1 MKDFSKLE
9 RNLGYKFKD
18 KALLKEAL
26 THKSSVKYMERAS
39 EKFTDLHLDV
49 RDFGENGGDLRAK
62 TEQKLQ
68 KNSRILDKN
77 VKQNSQNNT
86 KTPKNS
92 RFSSDKNEQDLSEI
106 SPKILS
112 KNPPQKL
119 AKTLKTPKNS
129 RFYHTNNERLEFLGD
144 AVLDLIVGEFL
155 FFKFAHHS
163 EGELSKLR
171 AALVNEKSF
180 AKIALNLEL
189 GKYIFMSNAEENN
202 DGRNKPSIL
211 SDALESVIAAIY
223 LEAGFEQAKSVA
235 LSLLEANFPHID
247 EAHLIKDYKTKLQE
261 YTQATLA
268 QAPEYETLRA
278 FGPDHKKC
286 FEVALKLDG
295 KEFARATANSKK
307 EAQQMAA
314 KITLERLNFG

>member
-1 MKDFSKLE
+1 MKDFANLE
-9 RNLGYKFKD
+9 KNLGYEFKD

-26 THKSSVKYMERAS
+26 THKSTVSFA
-39 EKFTDLHLDV
+39 KF
-49 RDFGENGGDLRAK
+49 N
-62 TEQKLQ
+62 
-68 KNSRILDKN
+68 KNSSQKETKN
-77 VKQNSQNNT
+77 SAKNEKDLTKNSAQNETSAKNSAQNKSAEFSPSQN
-86 KTPKNS
+86 KTASKP
-92 RFSSDKNEQDLSEI
+92 
-106 SPKILS
+106 PKIH
-112 KNPPQKL
+112 
-119 AKTLKTPKNS
+119 S
-129 RFYHTNNERLEFLGD
+129 RNNERLEFLGD

-223 LEAGFEQAKSVA
+223 LEAGFERAKGVA

-286 FEVALKLDG
+286 FEVALKLGG
-295 KEFARATANSKK
+295 KEFARATALS
-307 EAQQMAA
+307 
-314 KITLERLNFG
+314 ILSF

>member
-1 MKDFSKLE
+1 MKDFANLE
-9 RNLGYKFKD
+9 KNLGYEFKD

-26 THKSSVKYMERAS
+26 THKSTVSFA
-39 EKFTDLHLDV
+39 KF
-49 RDFGENGGDLRAK
+49 N
-62 TEQKLQ
+62 
-68 KNSRILDKN
+68 KNSSQKETKN
-77 VKQNSQNNT
+77 SAKNENDLTKNSAQNETNAKNSSQN
-86 KTPKNS
+86 KTAPKP
-92 RFSSDKNEQDLSEI
+92 
-106 SPKILS
+106 PKIH
-112 KNPPQKL
+112 
-119 AKTLKTPKNS
+119 S
-129 RFYHTNNERLEFLGD
+129 RNNERLEFLGD

-223 LEAGFEQAKSVA
+223 LEAGFERAKGVA

-286 FEVALKLDG
+286 FEVALKLGG

>member
-1 MKDFSKLE
+1 MKDFANLE
-9 RNLGYKFKD
+9 KNLGYEFKD

-26 THKSSVKYMERAS
+26 THKSTVSFA
-39 EKFTDLHLDV
+39 KFNKNLISKET
-49 RDFGENGGDLRAK
+49 
-62 TEQKLQ
+62 
-68 KNSRILDKN
+68 KNSAKN
-77 VKQNSQNNT
+77 EKDLT
-86 KTPKNS
+86 KNS
-92 RFSSDKNEQDLSEI
+92 AQNETSAKNLSENK
-106 SPKILS
+106 SAEFSPTQNKTASKPPKIH
-112 KNPPQKL
+112 
-119 AKTLKTPKNS
+119 S
-129 RFYHTNNERLEFLGD
+129 RNNERLEFLGD

-223 LEAGFEQAKSVA
+223 LEAGFERAKGVV

>member
-1 MKDFSKLE
+1 M
-9 RNLGYKFKD
+9 
-18 KALLKEAL
+18 
-26 THKSSVKYMERAS
+26 T
-39 EKFTDLHLDV
+39 
-49 RDFGENGGDLRAK
+49 
-62 TEQKLQ
+62 
-68 KNSRILDKN
+68 KNSAQNETSGKN
-77 VKQNSQNNT
+77 SSQNKSAEFSPSQN
-86 KTPKNS
+86 KTAPKP
-92 RFSSDKNEQDLSEI
+92 
-106 SPKILS
+106 PKIH
-112 KNPPQKL
+112 
-119 AKTLKTPKNS
+119 S
-129 RFYHTNNERLEFLGD
+129 RNNERLEFLGD

-223 LEAGFEQAKSVA
+223 LEAGFERAKSVA

-286 FEVALKLDG
+286 FEVALKLGG

>member
-1 MKDFSKLE
+1 MKDFANLE
-9 RNLGYKFKD
+9 KNLGYEFKD

-26 THKSSVKYMERAS
+26 THKSTVSFA
-39 EKFTDLHLDV
+39 KF
-49 RDFGENGGDLRAK
+49 N
-62 TEQKLQ
+62 
-68 KNSRILDKN
+68 KNSSQKETKN
-77 VKQNSQNNT
+77 SAKNEKDLTKNSAQNETSAKNSSQNKSAEFSPSQN
-86 KTPKNS
+86 KTAPKP
-92 RFSSDKNEQDLSEI
+92 
-106 SPKILS
+106 PKIH
-112 KNPPQKL
+112 
-119 AKTLKTPKNS
+119 S
-129 RFYHTNNERLEFLGD
+129 RNNERLEFLGD

-223 LEAGFEQAKSVA
+223 LEAGFERAKGVA

-286 FEVALKLDG
+286 FEVALKLGG

>member
-1 MKDFSKLE
+1 MKDFANLE
-9 RNLGYKFKD
+9 KNLGYEFKD

-26 THKSSVKYMERAS
+26 THKSTVSFA
-39 EKFTDLHLDV
+39 KF
-49 RDFGENGGDLRAK
+49 NK
-62 TEQKLQ
+62 SSSQKET
-68 KNSRILDKN
+68 KNSAKN
-77 VKQNSQNNT
+77 ESDLT
-86 KTPKNS
+86 KNS
-92 RFSSDKNEQDLSEI
+92 AQNETSAKNLSENK
-106 SPKILS
+106 SAEFSPTHSKPPKIH
-112 KNPPQKL
+112 
-119 AKTLKTPKNS
+119 S
-129 RFYHTNNERLEFLGD
+129 RNNERLEFLGD

-223 LEAGFEQAKSVA
+223 LEAGFERAKGVV